1 MALDLVIGENK
12 ITPIDVYGPNTDTPS
27 FYSKVKKTFF
37 EFDNDY
43 FVFCGELNIALK
55 ATSDTCNILH
65 FNNPKAMDKVLEIM
79 DELNN

>member
-27 FYSKVKKTFF
+27 FYS